1 MKINPKLLQIN
12 LVSGWSFN
20 TTYISGSA
28 GYTNIYKD
36 QTTCFV
42 NLNFKIN
49 SVVADKNTTL
59 VNNLPAPLQRQTFI
73 GMVETTPIRLYID
86 EQGNLKTDTDNIPTG
101 WTNINVTYPLK

>member
-12 LVSGWSFN
+12 LVSGWSYN
-20 TTYISGSA
+20 TTYIPDST

-42 NLNFKIN
+42 NLNFRID
-49 SVVADKNTTL
+49 SVVANKNTTL
-59 VNNLPAPLQRQTFI
+59 VNNLPAPLQRQTFT

-86 EQGNLKTDTDNIPTG
+86 EQGNLKTDTANIPTG
-101 WTNINVTYPLK
+101 WSNINVTYPLK